1 MRSENFQGVAAGVMM
16 AGLLFAVVIGL
27 VVFGV
32 LH

>member
-1 MRSENFQGVAAGVMM
+1 MRSENFQGVAAGVMT
-16 AGLLFAVVIGL
+16 AGLLFAVVIAL